1 MNTRSY
7 KVTAKHRTNALH
19 ERGGGTTITVHYKSA
34 PSKVYDNIQYPEG
47 YIRRIKEGEDYTSGE
62 IVDIVVGDATHEH
75 PTDSTDL
82 PF

>member
-1 MNTRSY
+1 MTTRSY

-34 PSKVYDNIQYPEG
+34 PSKVYEHIQYPEG
-47 YIRRIKEGEDYTSGE
+47 YIRRIKEGEDYTSGN
-62 IVDIVVGDATHEH
+62 IVDIVVGDTTQDNN
-75 PTDSTDL
+75 PDSTDL